1 MLQLL
6 IPPFFRSP
14 ASAESSKT
22 NLNQSHTISSLD
34 KRCVMLYN
42 RIVYVSSFG
51 FGSNYAFSEFHQQ
64 SADVGR
70 IAFS

>member
-14 ASAESSKT
+14 ASAESSKKDK
-22 NLNQSHTISSLD
+22 LHTISSLD

-42 RIVYVSSFG
+42 RLVYVSSFG
-51 FGSNYAFSEFHQQ
+51 FGSNYAFS
-64 SADVGR
+64 
-70 IAFS
+70 

>member
-1 MLQLL
+1 
-6 IPPFFRSP
+6 
-14 ASAESSKT
+14 
-22 NLNQSHTISSLD
+22 
-34 KRCVMLYN
+34 MLYN

-70 IAFS
+70 IAFSWNGSARLPYC